1 MTPHRFVSALL
12 LAILLLTVTGCITAK
27 RAEQALGHQQ
37 LGQVYFDE
45 GDVRGAVGEVQQ
57 SIELDPY
64 IPESHHLL
72 ANCYFALQLYE
83 KAASSY
89 ATATRLESSF
99 PDAYV
104 NWGAMLL
111 LLEDWEEAVE
121 KLTLAAEDPTYR
133 EAGRAYHNLGWAQYN
148 LGRYEEARESYER
161 VLRVTPLFCPSV
173 YNLGLVAEAEGN
185 LEEAE
190 RLYKRASDCNP
201 KDLNTQ
207 MALGELNLRL
217 DREEDARY
225 FLDFV
230 VAHDE
235 EGPLGTRARQILDEL
250 AN

>member
-1 MTPHRFVSALL
+1 MRPRF
-12 LAILLLTVTGCITAK
+12 ILSWLTVTVLFASLGCITPK

-45 GDVRGAVGEVQQ
+45 GDIRGAVGEAQK
-57 SIELDPY
+57 SIGLDPY
-64 IPESHHLL
+64 IPETHHLL
-72 ANCYFALQLYE
+72 ANCYFALQLYDQ
-83 KAASSY
+83 AAGSY
-89 ATATRLESSF
+89 STATRLQKSF

-111 LLEDWEEAVE
+111 LQENWDEAVE

-148 LGRYEEARESYER
+148 LGQYEEARESYQR

-173 YNLGLVAEAEGN
+173 HNLGLVAEAEGN

-235 EGPLGTRARQILDEL
+235 EGPLGTRAREILDGL
-250 AN
+250 SN